1 MSSSKKTAVVTGAS
15 SGIGAVYADRLAA
28 CGHDLVLV
36 ARRADRLESLSK
48 ELSRKYGVTVRSL
61 VADLEKD
68 ADVAKVEEVL
78 RVGIV
83 GAANLAFRGKPLDF
97 DAIKNFG
104 DYFTSR
110 EMWELAYGQIEAV
123 TVGEQDRFLLGSAQ
137 GSDQADSAQ
146 DAKPDDANQSQA
158 S

>member
-1 MSSSKKTAVVTGAS
+1 MPVCADPNDTAPLSLKSDANIAAESRPTFQVKFLTDSELRQLRRLLKAAS
-15 SGIGAVYADRLAA
+15 
-28 CGHDLVLV
+28 
-36 ARRADRLESLSK
+36 E
-48 ELSRKYGVTVRSL
+48 
-61 VADLEKD
+61 EKD
-68 ADVAKVEEVL
+68 EDKAVAKVEEAL

-123 TVGEQDRFLLGSAQ
+123 TVGEQDRFLSGSAQ